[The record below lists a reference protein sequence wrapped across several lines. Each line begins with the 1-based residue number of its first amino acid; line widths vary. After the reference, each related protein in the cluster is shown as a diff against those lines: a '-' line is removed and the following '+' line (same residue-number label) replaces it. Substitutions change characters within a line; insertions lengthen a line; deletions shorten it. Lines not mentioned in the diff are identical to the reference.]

1 MNKIALSITL
11 LATFLYAGSSYIG
24 ENSSPSSANMI
35 NYYNDGVFDTIS
47 QINKEIQEG
56 VNKEEIKDIDGKIAV
71 LTPLQNISTVDLIF
85 YKTSAVKINLFN
97 AKTVIDESGTPFM
110 LWDLKQREI
119 DAKFIV
125 EKLSERNIPV
135 VTKTIT
141 SGNKYY
147 REPIL
152 IRDFIDKVTNNLK
165 NVETKVI
172 VTEKKTYL
180 SEQQPSIQN
189 FEPEKKI
196 YKSNVP
202 LLKEEK
208 SSVPKYNSA
217 TFENNT
223 KEISR
228 NLRIGASNSIFYKIT
243 KVQKGALLG
252 DFKVSNLRQ
261 EETDNFIK
269 YFVSYA
275 EDDAQNEYLLYILQK
290 TQKTIPVV
298 TKKIEKVQEEKKVF
312 LYKCNFQNIKR
323 AISKDGK
330 DVKIDSDNLF
340 YKKIITLE
348 AVKKVGSNYLMIN
361 TSGLPDIMLNEK
373 YVNDEKYCEKVN

>member
-1 MNKIALSITL
+1 LNKIALSITF

-24 ENSSPSSANMI
+24 ENTSPSSANMI

-56 VNKEEIKDIDGKIAV
+56 VNKEEIKDVDGKIAI

-110 LWDLKQREI
+110 LWDLKQREV

-135 VTKTIT
+135 LTKTIT

-152 IRDFIDKVTNNLK
+152 IRDFIEKITNNLK

-172 VTEKKTYL
+172 VTEKKTYV
-180 SEQQPSIQN
+180 SEQPTVQN
-189 FEPEKKI
+189 FEPEKKV

-208 SSVPKYNSA
+208 SYVPKYNST

-269 YFVSYA
+269 YFVSYV

-290 TQKTIPVV
+290 TQKNTPVV
-298 TKKIEKVQEEKKVF
+298 TKKLEKIQEDKKVF

-330 DVKIDSDNLF
+330 DIKIDSDNLF

-348 AVKKVGSNYLMIN
+348 AVKKIGSNYLMIN
-361 TSGLPDIMLNEK
+361 TAGLPDIMLNEK
-373 YVNDEKYCEKVN
+373 YVNDEKYCEKVNQ